1 MHVALITKSATGTR
15 LDLYD
20 AGLKLVESESFEDLY
35 TLNFHLQTLQKKHD
49 IASAFLVVHDK
60 DKNAVGLTL
69 AQDEH
74 SFFVS

>member
-1 MHVALITKSATGTR
+1 MHVALITKSASGTR

-20 AGLKLVESESFEDLY
+20 AGLRLLESDSFDDLY

-60 DKNAVGLTL
+60 DTNAVGLTL

>member
-1 MHVALITKSATGTR
+1 MHVALITKSAKGAQ

-20 AGLKLVESESFEDLY
+20 SGLRLVESESFEDLY
-35 TLNFHLQTLQKKHD
+35 TLNFHLQTLQKMHD
-49 IASAFLVVHDK
+49 IAGAFLVVHDK
-60 DKNAVGLTL
+60 DKNAVNLAL